1 VNRLTVFLV
10 ILVLATAAFADD
22 LEFTALR
29 FLAAQKD
36 GRKKPLDTVALETVK
51 KLTGKNV
58 FVDPESRRQM
68 EPMDVL
74 LSMWFEARD
83 WSKVPV
89 ILVNYRPLKESLG
102 LPPDQK
108 YFTYEQIA
116 TPKFRDM
123 MQAIDQKESR
133 KQKVDLTHEEREAQ
147 VVAERLR
154 VLNEAVGPQSLAVVP
169 HPSDPKG
176 AWVPVTEITK
186 YYSVEK
192 EAELQNMF
200 KALGTA
206 YLQRDPAAFAVESG
220 KLRSFLVSLS
230 PSVYPGFGGL
240 QREVHYNSFHPFRKA
255 WMFYLAAFVW
265 LLVTWCARSASV
277 YWVGVAAF
285 VAGVAVHAWG
295 FYLRI
300 MISGRPPITNMYESV
315 VWVSFGA
322 ALFALVLELVYRPRY
337 YLVAVAPLSVVMLLL
352 ADQFPAVLDPSIGPL
367 VPVLRDNFWLSVHVP
382 TITLGYAAFA
392 VAMAVGHIAL
402 GYYVFAPQS
411 RQTIAKVE
419 NFVYRAMQ
427 IGVLLLAAGTIL
439 GGIWAHYAWGRF
451 WGWDPK
457 ETWALIALVSY
468 LIPLHGR
475 LAGWM
480 TNFALSVSSVVCFLS
495 VLMAWY
501 GVNFVLGKGLHSY
514 GFGVGGFGY
523 VAAFVGI
530 ELTLVGLAAWRR
542 HQRDKNPAPATGAE
556 ELAAK

>member
-1 VNRLTVFLV
+1 LKTLAT
-10 ILVLATAAFADD
+10 ILVVLMLATAAFADD
-22 LEFTALR
+22 LDFTALR
-29 FLAAQKD
+29 FVAVQKN
-36 GRKKPLDTVALETVK
+36 GRKKPLDTVALETVE
-51 KLTGKNV
+51 KLTGRKT
-58 FVDPESRRQM
+58 FLDPDSGRQM

-74 LSMWFEARD
+74 LSMWLPTRD
-83 WSKVPV
+83 WSQMPV
-89 ILVNYRPLKESLG
+89 ILVNYKPLREELSL
-102 LPPDQK
+102 PADQK
-108 YFTYEQIA
+108 YFTYNQVA
-116 TPKFRDM
+116 TPKFREM
-123 MQAIDQKESR
+123 MERISQKESG

-147 VVAERLR
+147 VVEQRLKT
-154 VLNEAVGPQSLAVVP
+154 LDDAVGPESLAVVP
-169 HPSDPKG
+169 HPSVPKG
-176 AWVPVTEITK
+176 AWVPITEVAK
-186 YYSVEK
+186 YYATDK
-192 EAELQNMF
+192 ETELQNLF
-200 KALGTA
+200 KALATA
-206 YLQRDPAAFAVESG
+206 YVQREPGAFATASG
-220 KLRSFLVSLS
+220 QLRSFLVSLS
-230 PSVYPGFGGL
+230 PSVYPDFAGL

-255 WMFYLAAFVW
+255 WAFYLVAFVW
-265 LLVTWCARSASV
+265 LLVTWRARSASL

-322 ALFALVLELVYRPRY
+322 ALFALILELVYRPRY

-402 GYYVFAPQS
+402 GYYVLAPLAQ
-411 RQTIAKVE
+411 QTILKLE

-475 LAGWM
+475 LAGWLS
-480 TNFALSVSSVVCFLS
+480 NFALSVSSVVCFMA

-514 GFGVGGFGY
+514 GFGVGGFPYVIGY
-523 VAAFVGI
+523 VAV
-530 ELTLVGLAAWRR
+530 ELTLVGFATWRR
-542 HQRDKNPAPATGAE
+542 SVANGVRASSAASAGGLAT
-556 ELAAK
+556 

>member
-1 VNRLTVFLV
+1 
-10 ILVLATAAFADD
+10 
-22 LEFTALR
+22 
-29 FLAAQKD
+29 
-36 GRKKPLDTVALETVK
+36 
-51 KLTGKNV
+51 
-58 FVDPESRRQM
+58 
-68 EPMDVL
+68 
-74 LSMWFEARD
+74 
-83 WSKVPV
+83 
-89 ILVNYRPLKESLG
+89 
-102 LPPDQK
+102 
-108 YFTYEQIA
+108 
-116 TPKFRDM
+116 
-123 MQAIDQKESR
+123 
-133 KQKVDLTHEEREAQ
+133 
-147 VVAERLR
+147 
-154 VLNEAVGPQSLAVVP
+154 
-169 HPSDPKG
+169 
-176 AWVPVTEITK
+176 
-186 YYSVEK
+186 
-192 EAELQNMF
+192 
-200 KALGTA
+200 
-206 YLQRDPAAFAVESG
+206 
-220 KLRSFLVSLS
+220 
-230 PSVYPGFGGL
+230 
-240 QREVHYNSFHPFRKA
+240 VHYNSFHPFRKA

-265 LLVTWCARSASV
+265 LVATWRARSASL

-322 ALFALVLELVYRPRY
+322 ALFALILELVYRPRY

-402 GYYVFAPQS
+402 GYYVFAPRS

-419 NFVYRAMQ
+419 DFVYRAMQ

-480 TNFALSVSSVVCFLS
+480 TSFALSVSSVVCFMA

-530 ELTLVGLAAWRR
+530 ELTLVGVAAWRR
-542 HQRDKNPAPATGAE
+542 QRCDEKVVPTMGTE
-556 ELAAK
+556 ELVAK